1 MTYIFFFPLK
11 VYRGV
16 LQVKRLNL
24 IFSLYTSFFS
34 SKVKSD
40 LKKKERER
48 KEKFMGIQKA
58 MSKHTSK

>member
-1 MTYIFFFPLK
+1 
-11 VYRGV
+11 V